1 MSYQYQHQGDTLFV
15 AVTEFESLGALETD
29 EHYFVIDYKV
39 VEWVDSHG
47 HRHYGDYPHMTA
59 TLDDAIKD
67 HVKYEHYTYTT
78 DEERF

>member
-1 MSYQYQHQGDTLFV
+1 MSYQYQHLGDTLRIT
-15 AVTEFESLGALETD
+15 VTEFESLGALDTD
-29 EHYFVIDYKV
+29 EHFFLIDYKV
-39 VEWVDSHG
+39 IEWIDSQG
-47 HRHYGDYPHMTA
+47 HRHHGDYPHMTA